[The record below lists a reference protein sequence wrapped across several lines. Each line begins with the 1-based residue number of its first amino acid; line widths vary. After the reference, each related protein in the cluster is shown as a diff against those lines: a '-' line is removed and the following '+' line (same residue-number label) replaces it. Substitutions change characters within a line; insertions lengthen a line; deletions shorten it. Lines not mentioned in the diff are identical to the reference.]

1 MMMKKRPLFK
11 DASENKAASAGRY
24 SKYIFNIYFILILFI
39 LVSAILKP
47 SFVAPRHLINIARQA
62 APLGIVSIGQTLVML
77 LGGLDLS
84 VGSVI
89 TLTNVLMGAI
99 SLGRP
104 EMALPLLM
112 LCLAM
117 GWIIG
122 STNGVVNLGMPS
134 YGRFN
139 PPHQMGLSPLFSKPY
154 FPGAHAYLVTPQGAG
169 TLISQAHECA
179 KPTDVFLHID
189 VFPWLQEYSPYIAE
203 ARDTFSTIQN
213 ENGIQAKH
221 AFQKIGEK
229 YKLI

>member
-1 MMMKKRPLFK
+1 MNYE
-11 DASENKAASAGRY
+11 AY
-24 SKYIFNIYFILILFI
+24 
-39 LVSAILKP
+39 
-47 SFVAPRHLINIARQA
+47 
-62 APLGIVSIGQTLVML
+62 
-77 LGGLDLS
+77 
-84 VGSVI
+84 VI
-89 TLTNVLMGAI
+89 TLKDTPESVKMSNRCIKSGKDNGIEIKQFDAKTPDDLPWAEDDGINFDKFDEKWSRSDRARAAFYSHYSLWERSFKSRVPVLIFEHDAFI
-99 SLGRP
+99 TSSLP
-104 EMALPLLM
+104 DQ
-112 LCLAM
+112 
-117 GWIIG
+117 IIG

>member
-1 MMMKKRPLFK
+1 MNYE
-11 DASENKAASAGRY
+11 AY
-24 SKYIFNIYFILILFI
+24 
-39 LVSAILKP
+39 
-47 SFVAPRHLINIARQA
+47 
-62 APLGIVSIGQTLVML
+62 
-77 LGGLDLS
+77 
-84 VGSVI
+84 VI
-89 TLTNVLMGAI
+89 TLKDMPESVKMANRCIKSGKDNGIEIKQFDAKTPDDLPWAEDDGINFDKFDEKWSRSDRARAAFYSHYSLWEHSFKSRVPVLIFEHDAFI
-99 SLGRP
+99 TSSFP
-104 EMALPLLM
+104 DH
-112 LCLAM
+112 
-117 GWIIG
+117 IVG

-139 PPHQMGLSPLFSKPY
+139 PPRQMGLSPLFSKPY

-189 VFPWLQEYSPYIAE
+189 TFPWLQEYSPYIAE